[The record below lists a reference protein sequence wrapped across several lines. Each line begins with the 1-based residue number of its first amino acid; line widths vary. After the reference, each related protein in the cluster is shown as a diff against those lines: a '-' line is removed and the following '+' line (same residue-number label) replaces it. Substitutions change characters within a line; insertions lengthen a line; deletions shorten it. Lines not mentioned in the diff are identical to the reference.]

1 MISSSIPR
9 LLLHRILLPKI
20 NGIGIKKANY
30 KHMRLKQFL
39 KSRTFFKHLS
49 LSIFIA
55 LALIWITLQ
64 SLSFYTNHGEK
75 ITVPNLNGL
84 TMEEATDLIKDNK
97 LRFSIY
103 DSIYNPNL
111 PSGSILDQSP
121 KANSLVKQ
129 KRNIF
134 LTINSIKPEQV
145 RFPNLIDNSF
155 RQAYEILITN
165 GFKIGQLNYVDYDY
179 YNLVLYPKFQGDSI
193 RYGDLIDKGASIDL
207 VLGKGKNIKVQVP
220 ELLGKNIEEATE
232 RILLSSLNIGRV
244 NFDNSIINLSDSLKA
259 QVYQQSHAYTE
270 RSKLGPG
277 SRINLWLTTDSL
289 KIKGAQ
295 AYLRSQSI
303 K

>member
-1 MISSSIPR
+1 
-9 LLLHRILLPKI
+9 
-20 NGIGIKKANY
+20 
-30 KHMRLKQFL
+30 MRLKQFL

-103 DSIYNPNL
+103 DSVYNPHL

-121 KANSLVKQ
+121 KANSLVKR

-134 LTINSIKPEQV
+134 LTINSMKPEQV

-193 RYGDLIDKGASIDL
+193 HHGDLIDKGASIDL
-207 VLGKGKNIKVQVP
+207 VLGKGKYIKVQVP
-220 ELLGKNIEEATE
+220 ELLGKNIEEAKE

-244 NFDNSIINLSDSLKA
+244 NFDNSIMNLSDSLRA
-259 QVYQQSHAYTE
+259 EVYQQSHAYTE
-270 RSKLGPG
+270 SSKIRPG

-289 KIKGAQ
+289 KIKDAQ
-295 AYLRSQSI
+295 AYLRSQS
-303 K
+303 KK